1 MPDAHRPASVDVNLL
16 RSMRQA
22 ESSPFEQAMIWLANA
37 SVAFLVVAVLFFTI
51 LSKLPDR
58 PRRKPAAAP
67 AAPAA
72 AKGERR
78 KDGVYTAAQVAQHNT
93 VVRAA
98 TRQPGGGP
106 SGLARAPDWSPGAER
121 QQGAPRVSTP
131 SQPSA
136 WATPLCACPQT
147 DLWVIIKGKVYD
159 VTSYV
164 DEHPGGDAIL
174 RNAGC
179 ASAEHRALPP
189 RTAQA
194 SSCVPDSQLAR
205 VCRRD
210 STEGFYGPQHPSR
223 VFQILDDFLVG
234 ELAKESDKDK

>member
-1 MPDAHRPASVDVNLL
+1 MPDHHRPAPVDVNLL

-58 PRRKPAAAP
+58 PRKKPTAAP

-93 VVRAA
+93 AVRAYA
-98 TRQPGGGP
+98 GGP
-106 SGLARAPDWSPGAER
+106 VTDRAGDARAADWSRDLVAEGR
-121 QQGAPRVSTP
+121 ELPPRPCSHSP
-131 SQPSA
+131 AAGPN
-136 WATPLCACPQT
+136 PLALSQT

-174 RNAGC
+174 RNAG
-179 ASAEHRALPP
+179 
-189 RTAQA
+189 
-194 SSCVPDSQLAR
+194 
-205 VCRRD
+205 RD

-234 ELAKESDKDK
+234 SLAESDKDK